1 MKFSKDDIYQR
12 AYRAYLDARKNER
25 NKDTQLNFEIG
36 FEKGL
41 YRIVN
46 RLYSGSWKPAP
57 PIRFAIEY
65 PTMRE
70 VFAPMFQD
78 RIVSHILFNEL
89 NPIVERSLIY
99 DCYSCRKGKGTLF
112 GIERFEHF
120 LRSVTQDYT
129 KEAFVLNVDISGYF
143 MHINHG
149 ILYSQIENLVE
160 RYRFREYKGRV
171 WNDITDFD
179 FLLDVAR
186 KVVFRNPLNGC
197 ITIGNLGLFD
207 RIPLRKKMEGTAP
220 DCGLIIGDL
229 PSQLFSNLYLSDYDH
244 YVKRVLKCGCYGRYV
259 DDSFLMS
266 TDKGYL
272 TECKYAIAEYLSTSL
287 GLNLNFAK
295 TKIKSTK
302 RDLTFLG
309 ADLRERRRY
318 ALSRTLRHFKNEA
331 FALRDAVVAG
341 ELLSMT
347 DATDCLAVLNSYL
360 GYLNHFRTYKAVK
373 SIMDESQE
381 LSSVFVFAKDYSFAN
396 IRKDFINNLKYN

>member
-1 MKFSKDDIYQR
+1 MKFTKDDIFER
-12 AYRAYLDARKNER
+12 AYRSYLDARKNER
-25 NKDTQLNFEIG
+25 NKNTQLNFEIG

-46 RLYSGSWKPAP
+46 RLCNGTWRPAS

-129 KEAFVLNVDISGYF
+129 REAFVLNVDISGYF
-143 MHINHG
+143 MHIKHD
-149 ILYSQIENLVE
+149 ILYSQIEDLVD
-160 RYRFREYKGRV
+160 RYRYREYKGRV
-171 WNDITDFD
+171 WDDVTDFD
-179 FLLDVAR
+179 FMLDIAR
-186 KVVFRNPLNGC
+186 KIVFRNPLDGC
-197 ITIGNLGLFD
+197 ITIGDLGLFD

-229 PSQLFSNLYLSDYDH
+229 PSQLFSNLYLNGYDH
-244 YVKRVLKCGCYGRYV
+244 FVKRVLKCGCYGRYV

-266 TDKGYL
+266 TDSGYL
-272 TECKYAIAEYLSTSL
+272 NECKYAIAEYLHDNL
-287 GLNLNFAK
+287 GLELNFAK
-295 TKIKSTK
+295 TKIKSTR

-309 ADLRERRRY
+309 ADMRDRRRY
-318 ALSRTLRHFKNEA
+318 ALNRTLRHFKNEA
-331 FALRDAVVAG
+331 YSIRDAVASG
-341 ELLSMT
+341 EPLSLA
-347 DATDCLAVLNSYL
+347 DVTDCLSVMNSYL
-360 GYLNHFRTYKAVK
+360 GYLSHFRAFKGVK
-373 SIMDESQE
+373 SIIDHSKE
-381 LSSVFVFAKDYSFAN
+381 LSNVFVFAKDYSFAN
-396 IRKDFINNLKYN
+396 IRKDFITNLKYN